1 MKTTIILIVLIL
13 VTFSC
18 KKENGSF
25 ISKYQTIY
33 GTWKTQAISYDSSGI
48 KVTISTR
55 YDRLIINGDLTYKV
69 YRDSDNLIENGTVN
83 IISQNNDNLEIY
95 FDAKYPIYSSFAGSH
110 LFVETNSVKLIS
122 LTSELLILKSF
133 DIGYYHYP
141 EFYFKR

>member
-1 MKTTIILIVLIL
+1 MKTTIILIALIL

-25 ISKYQTIY
+25 ISKYQAIY

-69 YRDSDNLIENGTVN
+69 YRDSINLIENGTVK
-83 IISQNNDNLEIY
+83 IISQTNDNLEIY

-122 LTSELLILKSF
+122 LTNDLLVLKSF

>member
-69 YRDSDNLIENGTVN
+69 YRDSVNLIENGTVN

-122 LTSELLILKSF
+122 LTNDLLVLKSF